1 MAIPSRSE
9 EVVFNAFD
17 SDNDGLISVDDIDID
32 MIAKLELGECVRGE
46 EACQGELAKAF
57 RMIDTDNDG
66 LINFEEFS
74 ALVAHLE
81 SSGAFKKST
90 QDTSHAAQDVREAF
104 NRNNPHWDVGRVATI
119 AISLIVV
126 VLMAIGVVRII
137 FWCVNHGLDG
147 QDG

>member
-9 EVVFNAFD
+9 EVVFKAFD

-46 EACQGELAKAF
+46 EACQGELAQAF

-74 ALVAHLE
+74 ALLAHLE

-90 QDTSHAAQDVREAF
+90 QDTSHAAQDFEEAF
-104 NRNNPHWDVGRVATI
+104 DRKNPHWNMGRVAII
-119 AISLIVV
+119 AIISIMVV
-126 VLMAIGVVRII
+126 VLLAIGVTRI
-137 FWCVNHGLDG
+137 FNWRNGV
-147 QDG
+147 